1 MPLNPLEIQ
10 KSQSPSMHYI
20 RLLLKRLS
28 ALFTGRGFGS
38 LSTGIVIAM
47 CAGLMLPAFVG
58 GMALTNLNQERMNK
72 ELEDYLKDKI
82 ALLANSLSNPV
93 WNYDTDAAKTIVDAS
108 LLDPQVVRITITVS
122 DPLLNT
128 FLSVERPERRLGKS
142 RVAQHTLALSDESA
156 GSVEVEVDDGLRQ
169 LKYEQDRRS
178 YSFILLGQFVL
189 ALFLILIA
197 LRFRVLKPLADLAT
211 FSSQLGGGDFDHP
224 VGWARSDEIG
234 RLAHQLDQM
243 RSDLRMSFAE
253 QQAILGNIQVGVIF
267 MREGVIQLANHHAEQ
282 IFGHAPGTMRGLK
295 TGVICLSDE
304 QFSAM
309 NDRAN
314 AAFIAVGGRYEDE
327 LCLRRLDGSTFWAR
341 TRGCLLDPNAPE
353 AGSIWVFEDITE
365 RKATEHEINSLA
377 FYDPLTRLPNRRLL
391 LDRLKQALASSVRS
405 GRGCALLFIDLD
417 DFKTL
422 NDTLGHGMGDLLL
435 LEVAQRLATCIRE
448 EDTVSRLGGDEFVAV
463 LETLSE
469 NMAEA
474 AAQAEAVG
482 RKILSVLNQTYLLAG
497 EEHHS
502 AASIGITL
510 FNDRQDT
517 VEDLLKRADMA
528 MYQAKAAGR
537 NTLRF
542 FNAEMQAAVTERAAL
557 EAGLHEAILKEQ
569 FLLYYQA
576 QVSGDGQTTGAEVLV
591 RWNHPQRGIV
601 SPAEFITLAEETG
614 LILPLGHW
622 VLNTA
627 CTRLA
632 LWAKQPEMA
641 RLSLAVNVSAR
652 QFHRD
657 DFVEQVLAV
666 LERTGADPQRLKL
679 ELTESLLISNIEDV
693 IAKMSELKKFGVGF
707 SLDDFGTG
715 YSSLSY
721 LKRLPL
727 DQLKIDQGFVRDILV
742 DPNDAAI
749 AKMIVALSESLGLA
763 VIAEGVETEA
773 QRDFLAHHGC
783 HACQGYL
790 FSRPLPLDEFEV
802 FATQN

>member
-1 MPLNPLEIQ
+1 
-10 KSQSPSMHYI
+10 
-20 RLLLKRLS
+20 
-28 ALFTGRGFGS
+28 
-38 LSTGIVIAM
+38 M

-122 DPLLNT
+122 DPLLNI

-211 FSSQLGGGDFDHP
+211 FSNQLGGGDFDHP

-417 DFKTL
+417 NFKTL

-469 NMAEA
+469 NMEEA

>member
-1 MPLNPLEIQ
+1 
-10 KSQSPSMHYI
+10 MHYI

-211 FSSQLGGGDFDHP
+211 FSNQLGGGDFDHP

-417 DFKTL
+417 NFKTL

-469 NMAEA
+469 NMEEA

>member
-1 MPLNPLEIQ
+1 MER
-10 KSQSPSMHYI
+10 SVESPSMHYI

-211 FSSQLGGGDFDHP
+211 FSNQLGGGDFDHP

-469 NMAEA
+469 NMEEA

-497 EEHHS
+497 EERHS

>member
-1 MPLNPLEIQ
+1 
-10 KSQSPSMHYI
+10 MHYI

-211 FSSQLGGGDFDHP
+211 FSNQLGGGDFDHP

-469 NMAEA
+469 NMEEA

>member
-1 MPLNPLEIQ
+1 
-10 KSQSPSMHYI
+10 MHYI

-211 FSSQLGGGDFDHP
+211 FSNQLGGGDFDHP

-469 NMAEA
+469 NMEEA

-601 SPAEFITLAEETG
+601 SPAEFITLAEKTG

>member
-1 MPLNPLEIQ
+1 
-10 KSQSPSMHYI
+10 MHYI

-211 FSSQLGGGDFDHP
+211 FSNQLGGGDFDHP

-405 GRGCALLFIDLD
+405 GRCCALLFIDLD

-469 NMAEA
+469 NMEEA

>member
-1 MPLNPLEIQ
+1 
-10 KSQSPSMHYI
+10 MHYI

-211 FSSQLGGGDFDHP
+211 FSNQLGGGDFDHP

-469 NMAEA
+469 NMEEA

-510 FNDRQDT
+510 FNDRQNT

>member
-1 MPLNPLEIQ
+1 
-10 KSQSPSMHYI
+10 MHYI

-211 FSSQLGGGDFDHP
+211 FSNQLGGGDFDHP

-417 DFKTL
+417 NFKTL

-469 NMAEA
+469 NMEEA

-482 RKILSVLNQTYLLAG
+482 RKILSVLNQTYLLVG

>member
-1 MPLNPLEIQ
+1 MER
-10 KSQSPSMHYI
+10 SVESPSMHYI

-211 FSSQLGGGDFDHP
+211 FSNQLGGGDFDHP

-469 NMAEA
+469 NMEEA

>member
-1 MPLNPLEIQ
+1 
-10 KSQSPSMHYI
+10 MHYI

-211 FSSQLGGGDFDHP
+211 FSNQLGGGDFDHP

-417 DFKTL
+417 NFKTL

-448 EDTVSRLGGDEFVAV
+448 EDTMSRLGGDEFVAV

-469 NMAEA
+469 NMEEA

-482 RKILSVLNQTYLLAG
+482 RKILSVLNQTYLLVG